1 MPTSSSTLLH
11 LSSIPEEQH
20 PAWFDLPSSTSRNKV
35 VGVQAVE
42 DVVGRVAM
50 VGASILIA
58 GEVITGESVTEQV
71 ADALHNLLS

>member
-1 MPTSSSTLLH
+1 M
-11 LSSIPEEQH
+11 
-20 PAWFDLPSSTSRNKV
+20 
-35 VGVQAVE
+35 QAVE